1 MLNVFCSC
9 TMVRSIHEM
18 LLRNMDIYQLKITL
32 MDVRPLIWR
41 RIQVQDTVNLP
52 QLHKV
57 LQIVMGWENSHLH
70 RFTVDRRRHRGEFDA
85 FDNQH
90 HHASKVTLR
99 LLLGEQDTQFLYYE
113 YDFGDGWIHE
123 VCNEKAQPP
132 EPGKLYP
139 FCIGGERNCPPEDCG
154 GSHGYQEMLKA
165 LRDERDP
172 DHASTVEWIGR
183 DFDPEAFDADAV
195 NRRLR
200 RLKIRS

>member
-1 MLNVFCSC
+1 
-9 TMVRSIHEM
+9 MVRSIHEM
-18 LLRNMDIYQLKITL
+18 PLRNMDIYQLKITL
-32 MDVRPLIWR
+32 MDARPLIWR
-41 RIQVQDTVNLP
+41 RIQVQDTVDLP

-57 LQIVMGWENSHLH
+57 LQIVMGWKNSHLH
-70 RFTVDRRRHRGEFDA
+70 RFTVDRRRHRGKFDA
-85 FDNQH
+85 FDNRH
-90 HHASKVTLR
+90 LHASKVTLR
-99 LLLGEQDTQFLYYE
+99 LLLGEQDTLFLYYE

-123 VCNEKAQPP
+123 VCNEKVQPP

-154 GSHGYQEMLKA
+154 GSPGYQEMLKA

-195 NRRLR
+195 NRWLR

>member
-1 MLNVFCSC
+1 
-9 TMVRSIHEM
+9 M

-41 RIQVQDTVNLP
+41 RIQVQDTVDLA

-57 LQIVMGWENSHLH
+57 LQIVMGWKNSHLH
-70 RFTVDRRRHRGEFDA
+70 RFTVDRRRHRGKFDA

-154 GSHGYQEMLKA
+154 GSHGYHEMLKA

>member
-1 MLNVFCSC
+1 
-9 TMVRSIHEM
+9 M

-32 MDVRPLIWR
+32 MDLRGLIWR
-41 RIQVQDTVNLP
+41 RIQVQDTVNLA

-70 RFTVDRRRHRGEFDA
+70 RFTVDRRRHLETFDS

-90 HHASKVTLR
+90 HHAPKVTLR
-99 LLLGEQDTQFLYYE
+99 LLFGEQDIKFLYYE

-123 VCNEKAQPP
+123 VCHEKAQPP
-132 EPGKLYP
+132 LPGKFYP
-139 FCIGGERNCPPEDCG
+139 VCIGGERNCPPEDCG
-154 GSHGYQEMLKA
+154 GPHGYQEMLRV

-183 DFDPEAFDADAV
+183 DFDPEAFDVDAI

-200 RLKIRS
+200 RVKIRS

>member
-1 MLNVFCSC
+1 
-9 TMVRSIHEM
+9 M

-32 MDVRPLIWR
+32 MEVRPLIWR

-70 RFTVDRRRHRGEFDA
+70 RFAVDRRRHLGKFDA

-90 HHASKVTLR
+90 HLASKVTLQ
-99 LLLGEQDTQFLYYE
+99 LLLGEQDTKFLYYE

-123 VCNEKAQPP
+123 VCNEKALPP
-132 EPGKLYP
+132 EPGKLYS
-139 FCIGGERNCPPEDCG
+139 FCIGGERHCPPEDCG
-154 GSHGYQEMLKA
+154 GSHGYQEMLEA

-195 NRRLR
+195 NRRFR
-200 RLKIRS
+200 RMKIRS

>member
-1 MLNVFCSC
+1 
-9 TMVRSIHEM
+9 MVRSIHEM
-18 LLRNMDIYQLKITL
+18 LLGDMDIYQLKITV
-32 MDVRPLIWR
+32 MDLRPVIWR

-57 LQIVMGWENSHLH
+57 LQIVMGWENSHLY
-70 RFTVDRRRHRGEFDA
+70 RFTVDRRRYLGKFDA
-85 FDNQH
+85 FDDQH

-99 LLLGEQDTQFLYYE
+99 LLLGEQGTQFFYYE

-123 VCNEKAQPP
+123 VCEEKTQSP

-139 FCIGGERNCPPEDCG
+139 VCVGGERKCPPEDCG
-154 GSHGYQEMLKA
+154 GSHRYQEMLKA

>member
-1 MLNVFCSC
+1 M
-9 TMVRSIHEM
+9 
-18 LLRNMDIYQLKITL
+18 
-32 MDVRPLIWR
+32 
-41 RIQVQDTVNLP
+41 NLP
-52 QLHKV
+52 QPRVSATLTSCS
-57 LQIVMGWENSHLH
+57 G
-70 RFTVDRRRHRGEFDA
+70 FTTHCRPHGTLPARSPREDRNRDRGLDWRPRTSSTR
-85 FDNQH
+85 
-90 HHASKVTLR
+90 SKVTLR
-99 LLLGEQDTQFLYYE
+99 LLLGEQDTKFLYYE

-123 VCNEKAQPP
+123 VCNEKAMPP

-172 DHASTVEWIGR
+172 DHASTVEWIGQ

-200 RLKIRS
+200 RVKIRS

>member
-1 MLNVFCSC
+1 
-9 TMVRSIHEM
+9 MVRSIHEM

-32 MDVRPLIWR
+32 MDLRPLIWR
-41 RIQVQDTVNLP
+41 RIQVRDTVNLP

-57 LQIVMGWENSHLH
+57 LQIVMGWEDSHLY
-70 RFTVDRRRHRGEFDA
+70 RFTVDRRRHLGKFDA
-85 FDNQH
+85 FDDQQ

-99 LLLGEQDTQFLYYE
+99 LLLGEQDSKFLYYE

-132 EPGKLYP
+132 EPWKLYP
-139 FCIGGERNCPPEDCG
+139 VCIGGERNCPPEDCG
-154 GSHGYQEMLKA
+154 GPHGYQEMLRA
-165 LRDERDP
+165 LRDERDA

-183 DFDPEAFDADAV
+183 DFDPEAYDADAV

-200 RLKIRS
+200 RVKIRS

>member
-1 MLNVFCSC
+1 
-9 TMVRSIHEM
+9 MVRSIDEM
-18 LLRNMDIYQLKITL
+18 LLRNMDIYQLKIIL

-70 RFTVDRRRHRGEFDA
+70 RFTVDRRRHLGKFDA
-85 FDNQH
+85 IDDQH
-90 HHASKVTLR
+90 HHASKVPLR
-99 LLLGEQDTQFLYYE
+99 LLLGEQDTKFLYYE

-123 VCNEKAQPP
+123 VCNEKTLPP

-139 FCIGGERNCPPEDCG
+139 ICISGERNCPPEDCG
-154 GSHGYQEMLKA
+154 GPNGYQEMLRA
-165 LRDERDP
+165 LRGERDP
-172 DHASTVEWIGR
+172 DHASTIEWIGR
-183 DFDPEAFDADAV
+183 DFDPKAFDADAV